1 MRRQCTNLLSVGS
14 QTKNHGLSRQIW
26 KEAETVSVANMVKAF
41 VVCVQQMD
49 LFKRLGTGADLF
61 SLSLVLVLNS
71 ISICP

>member
-14 QTKNHGLSRQIW
+14 QTKSLSRQIW